1 MYSGQGQDNRLPL
14 PAITLTEPDV
24 EEVAGGFHRFYD
36 RRFGYQAPEIPI
48 LVTSL
53 SVVGYGP
60 TPQIVLPDGD
70 DADGAQGIERA
81 LIRRGEMHID
91 RQSFPD
97 AGFYDRSR
105 LREGDEVPG
114 PAVIDDRLGTIVINP
129 GATARVATHG
139 TLRIE
144 V

>member
-1 MYSGQGQDNRLPL
+1 
-14 PAITLTEPDV
+14 
-24 EEVAGGFHRFYD
+24 
-36 RRFGYQAPEIPI
+36 
-48 LVTSL
+48 VTSL

-70 DADGAQGIERA
+70 DADGSQGSDRA
-81 LIRRGEMHID
+81 LITRGELHID
-91 RQSFPD
+91 RQSFTD

-129 GATARVATHG
+129 GATARIASHG